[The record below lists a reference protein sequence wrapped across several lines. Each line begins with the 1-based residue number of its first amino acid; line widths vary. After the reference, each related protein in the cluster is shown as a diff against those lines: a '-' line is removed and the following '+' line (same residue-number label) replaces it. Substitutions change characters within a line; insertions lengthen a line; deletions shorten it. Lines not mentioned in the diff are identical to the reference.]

1 MNIPADVPRTYH
13 DEFAANY
20 QAITQKTDRLFLFAG
35 DQKIEHLNDNFYGPS
50 IHPDA
55 SHPKHLFEIAHH
67 AHVGAFATQLGLIA
81 RWGADYPSINYIIKL
96 NSKTNIVPHTARDPI
111 STLLWSVDN
120 VLTFKQNT
128 QLPIRGIGYTVY
140 LGSIYEERM
149 LHEAAQAVYQAH
161 LHGLVAI
168 LWMYPRGQYI
178 EGHKKDN
185 YLAGATGVAA
195 SLGADFVKINPPQTT
210 SLQQQKEFLNTAV
223 QAAGNTKVICSGGA
237 RVPHKEFL
245 TRIYHQL
252 HEGLT
257 AGCAIGRN
265 IYQQSLPEAIAFA
278 RALRTLI
285 TEQASASEALAI
297 TQQYEHGK
305 HSL

>member
-1 MNIPADVPRTYH
+1 MNIPADIPRTYH

-20 QAITQKTDRLFLFAG
+20 QAITQKKDRLLLFAG
-35 DQKIEHLNDNFYGPS
+35 DQKIEHLNENFYGQS

-67 AHVGAFATQLGLIA
+67 AHVGAFATQLGLVA

-96 NSKTNIVPHTARDPI
+96 NSKTNIIPHTAHDPI
-111 STLLWSVDN
+111 STQLWSVDD
-120 VLTFKQNT
+120 VLTFKKNT

-140 LGSIYEERM
+140 LGSIYEDRM

-168 LWMYPRGQYI
+168 LWMYPRGHYVD
-178 EGHKKDN
+178 EHKKDD

-210 SLQQQKEFLNTAV
+210 SLQQQKALLNRAV
-223 QAAGNTKVICSGGA
+223 QAAGNTKVICSGGP

-245 TRIYHQL
+245 TRVHHQVY
-252 HEGLT
+252 EGLI
-257 AGCAIGRN
+257 AGSAIGRN

-278 RALRTLI
+278 RALRALI
-285 TEQASASEALAI
+285 IEQASVSEALAI
-297 TQQYEHGK
+297 AQHYEHDQRPV
-305 HSL
+305 